1 MIVNE
6 TIDKVIPIQ
15 NMTLK
20 QKLIIFYYILQFYI
34 YELNFLL
41 KIPNILMIII
51 AKKVPHWSPST
62 FLDFKEWPG
71 MPMIYSLYVI
81 YLARTRVKLGWLFRK
96 NYADRTKPLLTGDQP
111 WARSAGTWLCA
122 AADPGSVNTTLLSP

>member
-51 AKKVPHWSPST
+51 AKKSPPLIS
-62 FLDFKEWPG
+62 EHIPG
-71 MPMIYSLYVI
+71 
-81 YLARTRVKLGWLFRK
+81 F
-96 NYADRTKPLLTGDQP
+96 
-111 WARSAGTWLCA
+111 
-122 AADPGSVNTTLLSP
+122 